1 MPTKRYSVW
10 ICWTLETLIPMQPN
24 LEYCLPQLSFGRRQ
38 PVQDCLPLLSVARVP
53 PGGSTC
59 IIGAYDEDSIR
70 WSELPPCIAGKASS
84 LQSHERVELTH

>member
-1 MPTKRYSVW
+1 MDLLDAGDPDSHAAQSGILSASVIIW
-10 ICWTLETLIPMQPN
+10 
-24 LEYCLPQLSFGRRQ
+24 RRQ